1 VFCFVFIYLLF
12 IFLSFLPFVLFFLL
26 YFVGFR
32 FKSSYTHT
40 ICIPIRSVSL
50 SPLTQIIRDPQNA
63 VDFVEALYGDGPFMN
78 SLYNSL
84 TDNGVLLTQVGEAIS
99 VGDISET
106 YPGNFNY
113 QRAQYESGLINQ
125 GFEVVMQYDEPRA
138 GFDGI
143 WSFYAAFKDD
153 SIRERWLMNEAQID
167 LEIHKRSIRRTP
179 RDEDEEGGGEMNS
192 LFDVFD
198 GPTMA
203 TYRYPSKAAQV
214 IYCLRNPQPYGCVT
228 DINNKDHHTPYGGE
242 EDYRTSKE
250 RPYYEPSGFDPE
262 IPNFSADNFMVDSSS
277 SSNNNSNN
285 SNSLVSRVTIPEKS
299 YLMLEQSIHDVRIA
313 PATSSIVDRSSSSSN
328 EALSTIINP
337 VKEFVSGDREGLS
350 IPRRVSYNNEIPKHH
365 PCLLLLLLSEFFS
378 LFLFHVLDLITT
390 IFCFVLFCFVS
401 TFDKFDNINRETSIP
416 HTVLIVDYFLS

>member
-1 VFCFVFIYLLF
+1 MLFVLLIYCVVFY
-12 IFLSFLPFVLFFLL
+12 LSFLPFVYSFYCIVVVVFVQILL
-26 YFVGFR
+26 H
-32 FKSSYTHT
+32 THT
-40 ICIPIRSVSL
+40 HNLYSHPFP
-50 SPLTQIIRDPQNA
+50 SPLLLKYIRDPQNA

-84 TDNGVLLTQVGEAIS
+84 TDNGVLLTQVGEAVS

-179 RDEDEEGGGEMNS
+179 RDGDEEGGGEMNS

-228 DINNKDHHTPYGGE
+228 DINNKDHHTPYGDA
-242 EDYRTSKE
+242 DYKTSKE

-262 IPNFSADNFMVDSSS
+262 IPNFNAANFMVDSSNNN
-277 SSNNNSNN
+277 NNNSNN
-285 SNSLVSRVTIPEKS
+285 LVSRVTIPENS
-299 YLMLEQSIHDVRIA
+299 YLMLEQSIHDVRVA
-313 PATSSIVDRSSSSSN
+313 PATSSIVDRSSSSTN
-328 EALSTIINP
+328 DALSTIINP

-365 PCLLLLLLSEFFS
+365 PCLLLLLSEFFS
-378 LFLFHVLDLITT
+378 
-390 IFCFVLFCFVS
+390 
-401 TFDKFDNINRETSIP
+401 TFSISC
-416 HTVLIVDYFLS
+416 T

>member
-1 VFCFVFIYLLF
+1 
-12 IFLSFLPFVLFFLL
+12 
-26 YFVGFR
+26 
-32 FKSSYTHT
+32 
-40 ICIPIRSVSL
+40 
-50 SPLTQIIRDPQNA
+50 
-63 VDFVEALYGDGPFMN
+63 MN

-84 TDNGVLLTQVGEAIS
+84 TDNGVLLTQVGEAVH

-167 LEIHKRSIRRTP
+167 LEIHKRSIRRRP
-179 RDEDEEGGGEMNS
+179 REGDVEGETNS

-203 TYRYPSKAAQV
+203 TYRYPSKGAQV
-214 IYCLRNPQPYGCVT
+214 TYCLRDPQPYGCVT
-228 DINNKDHHTPYGGE
+228 DINNKDHHTPYGDE
-242 EDYRTSKE
+242 YKTSKE

-262 IPNFSADNFMVDSSS
+262 IPNFTANNFMVDNSNN
-277 SSNNNSNN
+277 NNNSNN
-285 SNSLVSRVTIPEKS
+285 LVSRVTIPENS
-299 YLMLEQSIHDVRIA
+299 YLMLEQSIHDVRVA
-313 PATSSIVDRSSSSSN
+313 PATSSIVDRSSSSTN
-328 EALSTIINP
+328 DALSNIINP

-350 IPRRVSYNNEIPKHH
+350 IPRRVSYNTEILKY
-365 PCLLLLLLSEFFS
+365 
-378 LFLFHVLDLITT
+378 HVFAFI
-390 IFCFVLFCFVS
+390 CYYYQ
-401 TFDKFDNINRETSIP
+401 N
-416 HTVLIVDYFLS
+416 FLSFFHFMYSI

>member
-1 VFCFVFIYLLF
+1 MHCKCCVCFIDLLRC
-12 IFLSFLPFVLFFLL
+12 FLSFLLPFVYSFYCIVVVVFVQILL
-26 YFVGFR
+26 HTQFVF
-32 FKSSYTHT
+32 
-40 ICIPIRSVSL
+40 PSVPFP
-50 SPLTQIIRDPQNA
+50 SPLLLKYIRDPQNA

-179 RDEDEEGGGEMNS
+179 REGDEEGGEMNS

-228 DINNKDHHTPYGGE
+228 DINNKYHHTPYGDA
-242 EDYRTSKE
+242 DYKTSKE

-262 IPNFSADNFMVDSSS
+262 IPNFNAANFMVDSSK
-277 SSNNNSNN
+277 NNNNNN
-285 SNSLVSRVTIPEKS
+285 SNSLVSRVTIPENS
-299 YLMLEQSIHDVRIA
+299 YLMLEQSIHDVRVA

-328 EALSTIINP
+328 DALSTIINP

-350 IPRRVSYNNEIPKHH
+350 IPRRVSYNNEIPKHR
-365 PCLLLLLLSEFFS
+365 PYLLS
-378 LFLFHVLDLITT
+378 I
-390 IFCFVLFCFVS
+390 I
-401 TFDKFDNINRETSIP
+401 IIG
-416 HTVLIVDYFLS
+416 IFLSFSISCT

>member
-1 VFCFVFIYLLF
+1 MLCLFYLLF
-12 IFLSFLPFVLFFLL
+12 CAFTFLSLLLFYSFYCTLVVFVQILLHTQFVFPSVPF
-26 YFVGFR
+26 
-32 FKSSYTHT
+32 
-40 ICIPIRSVSL
+40 P
-50 SPLTQIIRDPQNA
+50 SPLLLKYIRDPQNA

-84 TDNGVLLTQVGEAIS
+84 TDNGVLLTQVGEAVS

-179 RDEDEEGGGEMNS
+179 RDGDEEGGEMNS

-228 DINNKDHHTPYGGE
+228 DINNKDHHTPYGDA
-242 EDYRTSKE
+242 DYKTSKE

-262 IPNFSADNFMVDSSS
+262 IPNFNAANFMVDSS
-277 SSNNNSNN
+277 NNNNNNN
-285 SNSLVSRVTIPEKS
+285 SNSLVSRVTIPENS
-299 YLMLEQSIHDVRIA
+299 YLMLEQSIHDVRVA
-313 PATSSIVDRSSSSSN
+313 PATSSIVDRSSSSTN
-328 EALSTIINP
+328 DALSTIINP

-350 IPRRVSYNNEIPKHH
+350 IPRRVSYNNEIPKHR
-365 PCLLLLLLSEFFS
+365 PCLLPIIIIGIFLFFS
-378 LFLFHVLDLITT
+378 IS
-390 IFCFVLFCFVS
+390 CS
-401 TFDKFDNINRETSIP
+401 
-416 HTVLIVDYFLS
+416 

>member
-1 VFCFVFIYLLF
+1 MFVLLIYCVVFY
-12 IFLSFLPFVLFFLL
+12 LSFLPFVLFFLL

-32 FKSSYTHT
+32 SNPLTHT
-40 ICIPIRSVSL
+40 QFVFPSVSL
-50 SPLTQIIRDPQNA
+50 SLLLKYIRDPQNA

-84 TDNGVLLTQVGEAIS
+84 TDNGVLLTQVGEAVS

-179 RDEDEEGGGEMNS
+179 RDGDEEGGEMNS

-228 DINNKDHHTPYGGE
+228 DINNKDHHTPYGDA
-242 EDYRTSKE
+242 DYKTSKD

-262 IPNFSADNFMVDSSS
+262 IPNFNAANFMVDSSS
-277 SSNNNSNN
+277 NNSNNKN

-299 YLMLEQSIHDVRIA
+299 YLMLEQSIHDVRVA
-313 PATSSIVDRSSSSSN
+313 PATSSIVDRSSSSTN
-328 EALSTIINP
+328 DALSTIINP

-350 IPRRVSYNNEIPKHH
+350 IPRRVSYNNEIPMHH
-365 PCLLLLLLSEFFS
+365 PCLLLLLSEFFP
-378 LFLFHVLDLITT
+378 
-390 IFCFVLFCFVS
+390 
-401 TFDKFDNINRETSIP
+401 TFSISC
-416 HTVLIVDYFLS
+416 T

>member
-1 VFCFVFIYLLF
+1 M
-12 IFLSFLPFVLFFLL
+12 FLSSPSIFSHVLLI
-26 YFVGFR
+26 
-32 FKSSYTHT
+32 T
-40 ICIPIRSVSL
+40 
-50 SPLTQIIRDPQNA
+50 RDPQNA

-84 TDNGVLLTQVGEAIS
+84 TDNGVLLTQVGEA
-99 VGDISET
+99 VGDGDISET
-106 YPGNFNY
+106 YPGNYNY

-167 LEIHKRSIRRTP
+167 LEIHKRSIRRRP
-179 RDEDEEGGGEMNS
+179 REGKEGEEGETNS

-214 IYCLRNPQPYGCVT
+214 TYCLRDPQPYGCIT
-228 DINNKDHHTPYGGE
+228 DINNIEHHTPYSDE
-242 EDYRTSKE
+242 YETNKE

-262 IPNFSADNFMVDSSS
+262 IPNFTADNFMVD
-277 SSNNNSNN
+277 NNIN
-285 SNSLVSRVTIPEKS
+285 LISRVTIPEKS
-299 YLMLEQSIHDVRIA
+299 YLMLEQSIHDVRVA
-313 PATSSIVDRSSSSSN
+313 PATSSIVDRSSSNTNDAISS
-328 EALSTIINP
+328 IINP

-350 IPRRVSYNNEIPKHH
+350 IPRRVSYDKEI
-365 PCLLLLLLSEFFS
+365 L
-378 LFLFHVLDLITT
+378 
-390 IFCFVLFCFVS
+390 
-401 TFDKFDNINRETSIP
+401 
-416 HTVLIVDYFLS
+416 